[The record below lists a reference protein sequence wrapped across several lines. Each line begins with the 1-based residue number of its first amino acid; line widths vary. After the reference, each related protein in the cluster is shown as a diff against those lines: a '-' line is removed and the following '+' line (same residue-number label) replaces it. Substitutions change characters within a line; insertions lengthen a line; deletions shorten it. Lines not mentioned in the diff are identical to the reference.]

1 MKGQE
6 KSEIKD
12 AETKFEHHADRSVWM
27 IWMGLVL
34 AAVAIL
40 PFALRN
46 SEVLRQIAAMCGF
59 DIN

>member
-1 MKGQE
+1 MKGQGE
-6 KSEIKD
+6 SEIKD

-27 IWMGLVL
+27 IWLGLLLV
-34 AAVAIL
+34 AVAIL

>member
-1 MKGQE
+1 MKGQGE
-6 KSEIKD
+6 SEIKD

-27 IWMGLVL
+27 IWLGLLLV
-34 AAVAIL
+34 AVAIL

-59 DIN
+59 EIN